1 MGGLGEPKNYS
12 PLSWEMKDSNFK
24 SSNIIVGR
32 NIT

>member
-24 SSNIIVGR
+24 SHL
-32 NIT
+32 TLL